1 MILALNYRGLLY
13 HPHPPVFQ
21 GLLPSIRESI
31 EGTMEIKINTVQ
43 REQCLFLFLWFPRDT
58 TLFKLILPF
67 FIDVRIQFSL

>member
-1 MILALNYRGLLY
+1 MILALNYRGH

-21 GLLPSIRESI
+21 GVLPSIRESI
-31 EGTMEIKINTVQ
+31 EETMEIKINTVQ
-43 REQCLFLFLWFPRDT
+43 REQYLFLFPWFPRDT